1 MAESDD
7 ADAPNR
13 LVIWEK
19 GGVVCTSLSWAPDDI
34 EIAIAVDGVIVQ
46 RQRFS
51 DNNAAAAF
59 AVDKMRAYYTF

>member
-7 ADAPNR
+7 ADGPSR
-13 LVIWEK
+13 VVIWEK
-19 GGVVCTSLSWAPDDI
+19 AGVVCTSLSWAPDDI
-34 EIAIAVDGVIVQ
+34 EIAIAADGLIGQ

-59 AVDKMRAYYTF
+59 AIDKMRAYTF